1 MNNLEFQVIETFDN
15 GTLNELGTFTKEA
28 EAKTFFA
35 EQLKKDGY
43 KPMDE
48 KSLEL
53 ELNKLTIDEDGDI
66 EDAETIESQTLYEE
80 GTIDRNNYKGE
91 NAIYYGYE
99 SIWNAKERE
108 LEYTFYFQGE
118 KEEGTVLES
127 ELNNW
132 FFK

>member
-1 MNNLEFQVIETFDN
+1 MKKINYQVIETFDN
-15 GTLNELGTFTKEA
+15 GTSNVLGKFTTEKEA
-28 EAKTFFA
+28 RNFFD
-35 EQLKKDGY
+35 EQLKEDAY

-48 KSLEL
+48 KSDVL
-53 ELNKLTIDEDGDI
+53 ELNKVILDEDGDI
-66 EDAETIESQTLYEE
+66 YDDKTIDSQTLYEE

-118 KEEGTVLES
+118 KEDGTVLES